1 MPQPLTLPL
10 PPNIDL
16 WDSCIIRVTAI
27 SATTGAVVPGVNVTE
42 VSLDVT
48 QVGGAPLN
56 SGPYMLVPG
65 PNA

>member
-1 MPQPLTLPL
+1 MPQPLILPL

-16 WDSCIIRVTAI
+16 WDGCKIRVTAI
-27 SATTGAVVPGVNVTE
+27 NATTGAVVSGVNVTE
-42 VSLDVT
+42 VNLEVVKIKGSLE
-48 QVGGAPLN
+48 